1 MSHIDTL
8 QTYEDL
14 VNSGVPE
21 QQAKAHVHSLD
32 KSFDNVVTKDY
43 LDSKLRLL
51 YILGAAIFTVCCLP
65 IIEKLFK

>member
-8 QTYEDL
+8 KNYDDL
-14 VNSGVPE
+14 INSGVHE
-21 QQAKAHVHSLD
+21 KEARAHINALD

-51 YILGAAIFTVCCLP
+51 YILGTAIFTVCCLP
-65 IIEKLFK
+65 ILDKFLK